1 MMVGMDLG
9 LDGRVSVVTGASSGI
24 GLAVACLLCHEGA
37 SVLMLARDPEQLN
50 HAATRA
56 GKHGPGRIATL
67 SIDVTSSDA
76 AERIQTKC
84 DQSLGPVEVLVNN
97 AGTSF
102 SRPLSQLSDTDW
114 QNQWELH
121 VMAPMRLMRV
131 LVPSMAERGWGRV
144 VNVSSAS
151 GKRPSLT
158 NVAYSVTKAALL
170 SLSRAFADTYANTGV
185 LINAVAPGIVDT
197 ELWSKDGGLADQR
210 AATEGLTREQVL
222 STQASRNPIGRFA
235 TPDEIASVIVFLCS
249 QQASDVSGAAWSVD
263 GGAVPV
269 II

>member
-1 MMVGMDLG
+1 M
-9 LDGRVSVVTGASSGI
+9 
-24 GLAVACLLCHEGA
+24 
-37 SVLMLARDPEQLN
+37 MLARDPDRLR

-56 GKHGPGRIATL
+56 GQHGPGHIATL
-67 SIDVTSSDA
+67 PVDVVSSDA
-76 AERIQTKC
+76 AERIQAEC
-84 DQSLGPVEVLVNN
+84 DHRLGPIDILVNN

-102 SRPLSQLSDTDW
+102 SRPLAQLTDKDW

-121 VMAPMRLMRV
+121 VMAPMRLMRAFA
-131 LVPSMAERGWGRV
+131 PSMADREWGRI

-158 NVAYSVTKAALL
+158 NIAYSVTKAALL

-185 LINAVAPGIVDT
+185 LINAVAPGMIET
-197 ELWSKDGGLADQR
+197 ELWLKDGGLADQR
-210 AATEGLTREQVL
+210 AAAEGLTRDEVL
-222 STQASRNPIGRFA
+222 STQASRIPIGRFGA
-235 TPDEIASVIVFLCS
+235 PKEIASVIVFLCS